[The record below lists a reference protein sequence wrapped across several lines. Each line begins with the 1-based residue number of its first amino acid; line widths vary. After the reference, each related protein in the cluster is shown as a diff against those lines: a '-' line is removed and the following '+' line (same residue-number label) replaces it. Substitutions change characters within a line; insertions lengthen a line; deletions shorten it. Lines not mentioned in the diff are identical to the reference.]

1 MGTVY
6 ISCQTVRAQSP
17 ASPHLISMSDTES
30 VEAEEE
36 FQPSIDVSALPIQV
50 KNRVKAL
57 KKLQLES
64 IEVEAEYYREVHA
77 LDIKYQKLYDAINVR
92 RSNIVA
98 GRYEP
103 AGDEIDWPSE
113 DEDEEDEEEKLTN
126 SVAKIYLKDYDEN
139 SKGIPHF
146 WKHALKNGNEEA
158 LMGLVESCD
167 EPILES
173 LIDVTVS
180 LNTPENTGFSLEFH
194 FSENEYFT
202 NSKLIKTYE
211 IRNGPDPDSPLV
223 FDGPEIIRCT
233 GCKINWKEGKDV
245 TKKTVKLKKLKA
257 RKGGDKKTL
266 TREVSADSFFNF
278 FSPPAVPDDP
288 KTTIGDD
295 DRATLA
301 VDFDVGFAIKEKLIA
316 RAVLYFTGE
325 FYVDDEDFED
335 CPEEEDESEDDGEN

>member
-1 MGTVY
+1 
-6 ISCQTVRAQSP
+6 
-17 ASPHLISMSDTES
+17 MSDTES
-30 VEAEEE
+30 GEAEEE
-36 FQPSIDVSALPIQV
+36 FQPSIDISALPIQV

-77 LDIKYQKLYDAINVR
+77 LDIKYQKLYDAINLR

-113 DEDEEDEEEKLTN
+113 DEDEEDEAEKLTN
-126 SVAKIYLKDYDEN
+126 SVAKIDLKEFDEN
-139 SKGIPHF
+139 SIGIPHF

-211 IRNGPDPDSPLV
+211 IRNGKSTSAMSANKLSVLSAGPDQDSPLV

-245 TKKTVKLKKLKA
+245 TKKTVKIKKLKA
-257 RKGGDKKTL
+257 RKGGDSKTL

-288 KTTIGDD
+288 KTVSFESTIG
-295 DRATLA
+295 L
-301 VDFDVGFAIKEKLIA
+301 
-316 RAVLYFTGE
+316 
-325 FYVDDEDFED
+325 
-335 CPEEEDESEDDGEN
+335 NN

>member
-1 MGTVY
+1 
-6 ISCQTVRAQSP
+6 
-17 ASPHLISMSDTES
+17 MSDTES
-30 VEAEEE
+30 GEAEEE
-36 FQPSIDVSALPIQV
+36 FQPSIDISALPIQV

-77 LDIKYQKLYDAINVR
+77 LDIKYQKLYDAINLR

-113 DEDEEDEEEKLTN
+113 DEDEEDEAEKLTN
-126 SVAKIYLKDYDEN
+126 SVAKIDLKEFDEN
-139 SKGIPHF
+139 SIGIPHF

-211 IRNGPDPDSPLV
+211 IRNGKSTSAMSANKLSVLSAGPDPDSPLV

-245 TKKTVKLKKLKA
+245 TKKTVKIKKLKA
-257 RKGGDKKTL
+257 RKGGDSKTL

-288 KTTIGDD
+288 KTVSFESTIG
-295 DRATLA
+295 L
-301 VDFDVGFAIKEKLIA
+301 
-316 RAVLYFTGE
+316 
-325 FYVDDEDFED
+325 
-335 CPEEEDESEDDGEN
+335 NN